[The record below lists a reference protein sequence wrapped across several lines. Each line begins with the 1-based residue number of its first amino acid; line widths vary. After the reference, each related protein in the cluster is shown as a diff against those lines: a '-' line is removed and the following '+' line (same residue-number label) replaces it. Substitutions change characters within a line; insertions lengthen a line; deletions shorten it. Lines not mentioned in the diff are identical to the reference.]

1 MEQATLPNVLTL
13 EETSQYLRLPVELVL
28 NQAQIGNI
36 PGRKIGDEWRFLKNA
51 VDNWLSFQ
59 SSASILLSR
68 AGTFKD
74 DDTLTDLT
82 AKIYQERGR
91 SEVDQKPGK
100 S

>member
-13 EETSQYLRLPVELVL
+13 EETSQYLRLPVELVSH
-28 NQAQIGNI
+28 QAQIGNI
-36 PGRKIGDEWRFLKNA
+36 PGRKIGDEWRFLKTA

-59 SSASILLSR
+59 NSASILLSR

-82 AKIYQERGR
+82 AKIYEARGR
-91 SEVDQKPGK
+91 SEVDDKPG